1 MLIPRSLR
9 PRFGT
14 LLAKKGWYFFA
25 SFVFCDLGFFS
36 SYLFFFCDLGMLRV
50 LFCFFFFLSYWAFLF
65 VISWMGFYCFMC
77 VFELILCFVLRVLVS
92 RLLCICDSEQ
102 KNSELGFGSC
112 KFMLES

>member
-1 MLIPRSLR
+1 LVFLC
-9 PRFGT
+9 
-14 LLAKKGWYFFA
+14 FFCVLW
-25 SFVFCDLGFFS
+25 SGFFFKLS
-36 SYLFFFCDLGMLRV
+36 FFFCDLGMLRV

>member
-1 MLIPRSLR
+1 LVFLC
-9 PRFGT
+9 
-14 LLAKKGWYFFA
+14 FFCVLW
-25 SFVFCDLGFFS
+25 SGFFFKLS
-36 SYLFFFCDLGMLRV
+36 FFFLWSGYVACFV
-50 LFCFFFFLSYWAFLF
+50 LFFFFLSYWAFLF